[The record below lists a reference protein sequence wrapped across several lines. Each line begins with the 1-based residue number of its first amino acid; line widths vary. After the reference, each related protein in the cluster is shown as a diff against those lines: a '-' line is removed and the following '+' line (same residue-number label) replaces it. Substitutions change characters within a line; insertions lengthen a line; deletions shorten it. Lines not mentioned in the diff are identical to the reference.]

1 MEGVPAGVFES
12 VRADLASRGSGL
24 PDGESVARV
33 VSSHGDYFHVISPA
47 AEGELLAR
55 TKSSAYFGKDPEL
68 VPTTGDFVRLRYNP
82 GGESIILETL
92 PRKSVFA
99 RQDPSSRRERRQI
112 VAVNFDELFFCMSLN
127 ANFSIGRMKRFL
139 ALSAGCGAARTVLL
153 TKRDL
158 EEADCETRLAEAREA
173 AEGAEVIA
181 VSAKTGEG
189 MDELRRRA
197 QPGRTL
203 AFVGSSGVGK
213 STLLNALAGEEWA
226 AVQEIQEWS
235 GRGRHTTTSR
245 ELVILPCGALVLDT
259 PGLREFGLAG
269 ESRPRRGADKRFA
282 THRWRGKS

>member
-1 MEGVPAGVFES
+1 MAEAMTS
-12 VRADLASRGSGL
+12 H
-24 PDGESVARV
+24 VARV
-33 VSSHGDYFHVISPA
+33 VSSHGDYYHVLSDA

-55 TKSSAYFGKDPEL
+55 TKSSAYFGKDPESI
-68 VPTTGDFVRLRYNP
+68 PTTGDFVRIMYNP
-82 GGESIILETL
+82 QGESIILETL

-99 RQDPSSRRERRQI
+99 RLDPSSRKGRRQI

-127 ANFSIGRMKRFL
+127 ANFSLGRMARFL
-139 ALSAGCGAARTVLL
+139 ALSEGCGAERSILL
-153 TKRDL
+153 TKCDL
-158 EEADCETRLAEAREA
+158 GEVDVGARLAEAQA
-173 AEGAEVIA
+173 AAQGVGVYA

-189 MDELRRRA
+189 MDEVRRRA

-226 AVQEIQEWS
+226 AVQEIQQWS

-245 ELVILPCGALVLDT
+245 ELVRLPCGAFVLDT

-269 ESRPRRGADKRFA
+269 ETPSRRGAEKGVS
-282 THRWRGKS
+282 THRWRSKN

>member
-1 MEGVPAGVFES
+1 MAEAMTS
-12 VRADLASRGSGL
+12 H
-24 PDGESVARV
+24 VARV
-33 VSSHGDYFHVISPA
+33 VSSHGDYYHVLSDA

-68 VPTTGDFVRLRYNP
+68 IPTTGDFVRIMYNP
-82 GGESIILETL
+82 RGDSVILETL

-99 RQDPSSRRERRQI
+99 RLDPSSRRGRRQI

-127 ANFSIGRMKRFL
+127 ANFSAGRLKRFM
-139 ALSAGCGAARTVLL
+139 ALSDGCGAERTVLL
-153 TKRDL
+153 TKCDL
-158 EEADCETRLAEAREA
+158 EDANAEDRIAEARDA
-173 AEGAEVIA
+173 APGVNVFA

-189 MDELRRRA
+189 MDEVRRRA

-213 STLLNALAGEEWA
+213 STLLNALAGDEWA

-245 ELVILPCGALVLDT
+245 ELVRLPCGAFILDT
-259 PGLREFGLAG
+259 PGLREFGLVG
-269 ESRPRRGADKRFA
+269 EAPTRRGAEKRMS